1 MEQNSKIPSFLR
13 LGAQSAS
20 GSHERSASPAGVSD
34 AATPRGGYVDLRGS
48 WYLYGQE
55 RLGRVYPDN
64 EPGSPDHP
72 DNHGSTPD
80 LTQDHVRI
88 TPEHARI
95 THHTGPDHTG
105 SRPEHTGSRPDPVPE
120 HARITHHTGPD
131 QHRIT
136 SRTHRITSGSR
147 AGTRTDH
154 VSNRR
159 TGSTPD
165 HVRRS
170 RRNTPD
176 HVRETWS
183 HSGSSHPL
191 SELFELFPPRDQ
203 LALELIAR
211 RPADGA

>member
-1 MEQNSKIPSFLR
+1 MSVRRPR
-13 LGAQSAS
+13 
-20 GSHERSASPAGVSD
+20 RVSPMQHHA
-34 AATPRGGYVDLRGS
+34 RGYVDLRGS

-72 DNHGSTPD
+72 ESRINSGS
-80 LTQDHVRI
+80 
-88 TPEHARI
+88 
-95 THHTGPDHTG
+95 
-105 SRPEHTGSRPDPVPE
+105 HTGSRPD
-120 HARITHHTGPD
+120 HAGTRTDHASHRTGS
-131 QHRIT
+131 HRIT
-136 SRTHRITSGSR
+136 STRTHRITSGSR

-165 HVRRS
+165 HVRRSRRNTHVRRS